1 MNSNIMATNSDA
13 PVHLYGS
20 VNGHAKKL
28 EHVYGSVNGR
38 SVKLAKIY
46 ASVDGVAKLV
56 HVDAGE

>member
-1 MNSNIMATNSDA
+1 MNSNIIATNSDA
-13 PVHLYGS
+13 SAHLYGS